1 MAMISASALALSY
14 GEREVVSDF
23 SATFAQGTVTAILGA
38 NGAGKSTLIAALAGD
53 IAPTRGD
60 LSING
65 VSIAALTRRELS
77 QLRSLA
83 QQSHSYWMAYT
94 TEEIL
99 RLGNDDI
106 SQERFNYLVEKLGA
120 TEYLNQRVTTL
131 SGGQSQRIE
140 IARALMRELPIV
152 LLDEPFASQDL
163 KSISAITELLQ
174 EERASGRTIILVAH
188 ARREELSW
196 CDQVIELN
204 AR

>member
-14 GEREVVSDF
+14 GEREVLSDF
-23 SATFAQGTVTAILGA
+23 SATFAKGTITAILGA

-65 VSIAALTRRELS
+65 VSIAALSRRELS

-94 TEEIL
+94 AEEIL
-99 RLGNDDI
+99 RLGNEDI

-120 TEYLNQRVTTL
+120 TDYLNQRVTTL

-140 IARALMRELPIV
+140 ISRALMRGLPIV

-196 CDQVIELN
+196 CDQVIELS

>member
-23 SATFAQGTVTAILGA
+23 SATFAKGTITAILGA

-99 RLGNDDI
+99 RLGHDDI

-174 EERASGRTIILVAH
+174 EERASGRTIIIVAH

>member
-23 SATFAQGTVTAILGA
+23 SATFTRGTITAILGA

-65 VSIAALTRRELS
+65 VSITALTRRELS

-106 SQERFNYLVEKLGA
+106 SQDRFNYLVEKLGA
-120 TEYLNQRVTTL
+120 AEYLNQRVTTL

>member
-14 GEREVVSDF
+14 GEREVVCDF
-23 SATFAQGTVTAILGA
+23 SATFARGTITAILGA

-53 IAPTRGD
+53 IAPTRGE

-65 VSIAALTRRELS
+65 VSISALTRRELS

-140 IARALMRELPIV
+140 IARAIMRELPIV

>member
-23 SATFAQGTVTAILGA
+23 SATFAKGTITAILGA

-120 TEYLNQRVTTL
+120 TEYLNQRVITL

-174 EERASGRTIILVAH
+174 EERASGRTIIIVAH

>member
-23 SATFAQGTVTAILGA
+23 SATFAKGTITAILGA

-106 SQERFNYLVEKLGA
+106 SQDRFNYLVEKLGA
-120 TEYLNQRVTTL
+120 TEFLNQRVTTL

>member
-14 GEREVVSDF
+14 GEREVLSDF
-23 SATFAQGTVTAILGA
+23 SATFAKGTITAILGA

-99 RLGNDDI
+99 RLSNEDI

-120 TEYLNQRVTTL
+120 TEYLNQRVITL

-196 CDQVIELN
+196 CDQVIELS

>member
-23 SATFAQGTVTAILGA
+23 SATFARGTITAILGA

-77 QLRSLA
+77 QIRSLA

-120 TEYLNQRVTTL
+120 TEYLTQRVTTL

>member
-1 MAMISASALALSY
+1 MISASALALSY

-23 SATFAQGTVTAILGA
+23 SATFAQGTITAILGA

-94 TEEIL
+94 TGEIL
-99 RLGNDDI
+99 RLGNDEI

-120 TEYLNQRVTTL
+120 AEYLNQRVTTL

-196 CDQVIELN
+196 CDQVIELS

>member
-23 SATFAQGTVTAILGA
+23 SATFAQGTITAILGA

-65 VSIAALTRRELS
+65 VSIAAMSRRELS

-120 TEYLNQRVTTL
+120 TEFLNQRVTTL

>member
-23 SATFAQGTVTAILGA
+23 SATFAKGTITAILGA

-65 VSIAALTRRELS
+65 VSIAAMSRRELS

-120 TEYLNQRVTTL
+120 TEYLNQRVITL

>member
-14 GEREVVSDF
+14 GEREIVSDF
-23 SATFAQGTVTAILGA
+23 SATFAKGTITAILGA

-120 TEYLNQRVTTL
+120 TEYLNQRVITL

-196 CDQVIELN
+196 CDQVIELS

>member
-23 SATFAQGTVTAILGA
+23 SATFAQGTITAILGA

-65 VSIAALTRRELS
+65 VSITALTRRELS

-196 CDQVIELN
+196 CDQVIELS

>member
-23 SATFAQGTVTAILGA
+23 SATFTRGTITAILGA

-65 VSIAALTRRELS
+65 VSITALTRRELS

-196 CDQVIELN
+196 CDQVIELS

>member
-23 SATFAQGTVTAILGA
+23 SATFARGTITAILGA

-53 IAPTRGD
+53 IAPTRGE

-65 VSIAALTRRELS
+65 VSISALTRRELS

-140 IARALMRELPIV
+140 IARAIMRELPIV

>member
-1 MAMISASALALSY
+1 MISASALALSY

-23 SATFAQGTVTAILGA
+23 SATFARGTITAILGA

-106 SQERFNYLVEKLGA
+106 SQDRFNYLVEKLGA

-174 EERASGRTIILVAH
+174 EKRASGRTIILVAH

>member
-94 TEEIL
+94 TGEIL
-99 RLGNDDI
+99 RLGNDEI

-120 TEYLNQRVTTL
+120 AEYLNQRVTTL

>member
-1 MAMISASALALSY
+1 
-14 GEREVVSDF
+14 
-23 SATFAQGTVTAILGA
+23 
-38 NGAGKSTLIAALAGD
+38 
-53 IAPTRGD
+53 
-60 LSING
+60 
-65 VSIAALTRRELS
+65 
-77 QLRSLA
+77 
-83 QQSHSYWMAYT
+83 MAYT

>member
-23 SATFAQGTVTAILGA
+23 SATFAQGTITAILGA

>member
-1 MAMISASALALSY
+1 MISISELTLSY
-14 GEREVVSDF
+14 GARNVVSNF
-23 SATFAQGTVTAILGA
+23 SASIARGTITAILGA
-38 NGAGKSTLIAALAGD
+38 NGTGKSTLLSAIAGD
-53 IAPTRGD
+53 ISPTAGEITID
-60 LSING
+60 G
-65 VSIAALTRRELS
+65 VSIKALKSRELS
-77 QLRSLA
+77 RLRSLA

-94 TEEIL
+94 TKEIL

-106 SQERFNYLVEKLGA
+106 SQDRFNYLVEKLGA
-120 TEYLNQRVTTL
+120 AEFLNQRVTTL

-163 KSISAITELLQ
+163 KSITAITELLQ

>member
-14 GEREVVSDF
+14 GEREVLSDF
-23 SATFAQGTVTAILGA
+23 SATFAKGTITAILDA

-174 EERASGRTIILVAH
+174 QERASGRTIILVAH

>member
-1 MAMISASALALSY
+1 MISASALALSY

-23 SATFAQGTVTAILGA
+23 SATFAQGTITAILGA

>member
-23 SATFAQGTVTAILGA
+23 SATFAQGTITAILGA

-65 VSIAALTRRELS
+65 VSITALTRRELS

-106 SQERFNYLVEKLGA
+106 SQERFNYIVEKLGA

-188 ARREELSW
+188 VRREELSW
-196 CDQVIELN
+196 CDQVIELS

>member
-23 SATFAQGTVTAILGA
+23 SATFAQGTITAILGA

-99 RLGNDDI
+99 RLGHDDI

-174 EERASGRTIILVAH
+174 EERASGRTIIIVAH

>member
-23 SATFAQGTVTAILGA
+23 SATFAQGTITAILGA

-120 TEYLNQRVTTL
+120 TEFLNQRVTTL

>member
-23 SATFAQGTVTAILGA
+23 SATFAKGTITAILGA

>member
-14 GEREVVSDF
+14 GEREVLSDF
-23 SATFAQGTVTAILGA
+23 SATFAKGTITAILGA

-196 CDQVIELN
+196 CDQVIELS

>member
-23 SATFAQGTVTAILGA
+23 SATFAKGTITAILGA

-120 TEYLNQRVTTL
+120 TEYLNQRVITL

>member
-1 MAMISASALALSY
+1 MISASALALSY

-23 SATFAQGTVTAILGA
+23 SATFAKGTITAILGA

-120 TEYLNQRVTTL
+120 TEYLNQRVITL

>member
-14 GEREVVSDF
+14 GEREVLSDF
-23 SATFAQGTVTAILGA
+23 SATFAKGTITAILGA

-99 RLGNDDI
+99 RLGHDDI

-174 EERASGRTIILVAH
+174 EERASGRTIIIVAH

>member
-23 SATFAQGTVTAILGA
+23 SATFAKGTITAILGA

-94 TEEIL
+94 TGEIL
-99 RLGNDDI
+99 RLGNDEI

-120 TEYLNQRVTTL
+120 TEYLNQRVITL

-196 CDQVIELN
+196 CDQVIELS

>member
-1 MAMISASALALSY
+1 MISASALALSY

-23 SATFAQGTVTAILGA
+23 SATFARGTITAILGA